1 MRGLLVFMLALRL
14 ELGEARSED
23 AYDEACQD
31 IIGIATRAAKAFN
44 SQDHDTAEKLMGE
57 VEAQYRVAI
66 ELVSDIGRAAALV
79 RMAQNR
85 LDPPPSSPALVGC
98 AVSGEWLAVRVF
110 CGGGAVV
117 VGVWVLGAVRG
128 GPW

>member
-85 LDPPPSSPALVGC
+85 LDPPPSKPRIL
-98 AVSGEWLAVRVF
+98 
-110 CGGGAVV
+110 
-117 VGVWVLGAVRG
+117 
-128 GPW
+128 